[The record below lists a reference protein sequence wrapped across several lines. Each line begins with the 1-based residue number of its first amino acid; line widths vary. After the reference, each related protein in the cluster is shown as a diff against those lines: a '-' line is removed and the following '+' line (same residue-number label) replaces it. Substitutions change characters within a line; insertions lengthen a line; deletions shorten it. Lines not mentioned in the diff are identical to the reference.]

1 MLLTSQSYHVPEEG
15 TVVKLFLKELMTIT
29 QGLSAGEWND
39 LNCHCTCWEENVLG
53 SQVGEWKV
61 EEDSVLDWSVSNGGV
76 GRWVKVGRGRAD
88 GTWWPDRGRMIS
100 SDWPG
105 EWWVMTGMTKGQPIL
120 GRVVEIISSSFELV
134 VNFEVPENISW

>member
-15 TVVKLFLKELMTIT
+15 NVVKLFLKELMTIT

-105 EWWVMTGMTKGQPIL
+105 EWWVMTGMMKGQPIL